1 MSRVAFYTPTLPDG
15 IIKSC
20 PVDDFPVKDKSQYK
34 SNGFPRTDMSILD
47 RFSRSHVS
55 REQIEIIASRLE
67 EIKAQPD
74 NGMSDEEKLRVLRPS
89 WVQTASEYAV
99 YESMVMDVMQERA
112 EALNKAKEQTT
123 TDDLSPADGLQPVTP
138 ASPVNAQSMPIPW
151 GSIVSAAGSLL
162 GGGISALGQ
171 NASNKAY
178 IAGVDKT
185 NAANLNMMRE
195 QNAFNERMWNMN
207 NKYNSPA
214 ATRAR
219 LLAAGINSSDAITGG
234 QSGAAVQSVA
244 GQPQQAPAQTA
255 SPYGVLGQAVGGS
268 VNAYLQQRIADEQ
281 LQEMKSKNWRAGV
294 ENQTYIQEH
303 MLKLQSKILDLE
315 HQRSLTKQDKQ
326 RLKLLKQ
333 ELATAQKN
341 YSWIDKLNDTSVRS
355 AEADISN
362 KAAQEA
368 ETRASTKR
376 LDSESAQRIA
386 SMKVEDAVS
395 WYNAH
400 TQRASQESQSS
411 LNASHEDVNEATR
424 KVQLETFREIR
435 QRVNEAKDTQ
445 HLRYEMQKIAASV
458 MSGDAAVKQYTAA
471 MMYLELVGKK
481 RMSGAAARRFIQ
493 ENLGI
498 DVSSINVNVGT
509 VKVK

>member
-1 MSRVAFYTPTLPDG
+1 
-15 IIKSC
+15 
-20 PVDDFPVKDKSQYK
+20 
-34 SNGFPRTDMSILD
+34 
-47 RFSRSHVS
+47 
-55 REQIEIIASRLE
+55 
-67 EIKAQPD
+67 
-74 NGMSDEEKLRVLRPS
+74 
-89 WVQTASEYAV
+89 
-99 YESMVMDVMQERA
+99 
-112 EALNKAKEQTT
+112 
-123 TDDLSPADGLQPVTP
+123 
-138 ASPVNAQSMPIPW
+138 MPIPW
-151 GSIVSAAGSLL
+151 NSIVTAAGSLL

-195 QNAFNERMWNMN
+195 QNAFNERMWNLN

-303 MLKLQSKILDLE
+303 MLKVQSKILELE
-315 HQRSLTKQDKQ
+315 NQRTLTKQEKE
-326 RLKLLKQ
+326 RLKILKQ

-411 LNASHEDVNEATR
+411 LNESQEDVNEATR

-435 QRVNEAKDTQ
+435 QRVKEAKDTQ
-445 HLRYEMQKIAASV
+445 TLRYEMQKIAASV